1 MDLHS
6 ENNCYS
12 TKDLMRQAPRIGNLK
27 VQEGVGG
34 EDLPLYLVTCAV
46 AAIAM
51 HFSDTAL
58 ACLRP

>member
-1 MDLHS
+1 
-6 ENNCYS
+6 
-12 TKDLMRQAPRIGNLK
+12 MRQAPRIGNLK

-34 EDLPLYLVTCAV
+34 EDLPSSLSLSLSPVTCAV

>member
-1 MDLHS
+1 
-6 ENNCYS
+6 
-12 TKDLMRQAPRIGNLK
+12 MRQAPRIGDLK

-34 EDLPLYLVTCAV
+34 EDLPLSLVTCAV